1 MNPANFLRETVDLV
15 TQIETRFIE
24 LGMRLSKIRSQE
36 MWKSGGYANFGEY
49 LDAAKMSKGNA
60 SMLISVYEH
69 YLLPG
74 KLQPEQLIGAPYS
87 SLYEAIPLLKEEDAE
102 TVVAKVKML
111 TRSEIK
117 DEVREE
123 KHGDCKHVETI
134 HVCKSCRAIIS

>member
-1 MNPANFLRETVDLV
+1 MNPANFLRETIDIMK
-15 TQIETRFIE
+15 QIETRFIE

-36 MWKSGGYANFGEY
+36 MWKSGGYANFSEY
-49 LDAAKMSKGNA
+49 LDAAKISKGNA

-74 KLQPEQLIGAPYS
+74 VLTADQLVGAPYS
-87 SLYEAIPLLKEEDAE
+87 SLYEAIPLLKDSDPE
-102 TVVAKVKML
+102 TVVAKVKLL

-123 KHGDCKHVETI
+123 EHEECPHTETI
-134 HVCKSCRAIIS
+134 HVCKSCRAIV